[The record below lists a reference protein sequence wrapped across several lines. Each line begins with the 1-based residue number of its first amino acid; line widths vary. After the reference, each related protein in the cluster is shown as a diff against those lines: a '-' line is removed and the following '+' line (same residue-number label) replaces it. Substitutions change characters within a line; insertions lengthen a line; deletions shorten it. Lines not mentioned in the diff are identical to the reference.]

1 MKTTEE
7 RKEALAKYLDID
19 VDSIKE
25 VDYADNRFSITD
37 GDHEDEEYLVVDED
51 EAYDEEK
58 EYILDIFDD
67 LGVFGT
73 LGDSNYS
80 LISGFI
86 DEDFFEDFFRE
97 SIENDVSYLEDD
109 EVIEEAKSY
118 DIETE
123 DLDIEDIRD
132 ALISAK
138 LDSIDDFIEE
148 YYYDY
153 GSKDMDQTFK
163 HNSDAI
169 DLEGLAEKCIELDGV
184 GHNIAGYDG
193 KEIELDNDLYA
204 YRVN

>member
-19 VDSIKE
+19 VDSIDE
-25 VDYADNRFSITD
+25 VFYDDNRFSITD
-37 GDHEDEEYLVVDED
+37 DVHEDEEYLVLDED

-58 EYILDIFDD
+58 EYILNIFDE

-80 LISGFI
+80 LISDFI
-86 DEDFFEDFFRE
+86 DEDFFEDIFRE
-97 SIENDVSYLEDD
+97 ESESDVNYLEDD

-138 LDSIDDFIEE
+138 LDSIKDFIKE
-148 YYYDY
+148 YYFVY
-153 GSKDMDQTFK
+153 GSKDMDQIFK

-193 KEIELDNDLYA
+193 QEIELDNDLYA
-204 YRVN
+204 YRVI

>member
-19 VDSIKE
+19 VDSIDE
-25 VDYADNRFSITD
+25 VFYDDNRFSITD
-37 GDHEDEEYLVVDED
+37 DVHEDEEYLVLDED

-58 EYILDIFDD
+58 EYILNIFDE

-80 LISGFI
+80 LISDFI
-86 DEDFFEDFFRE
+86 DEDFFEDIFRE
-97 SIENDVSYLEDD
+97 ESESDVNYLEDD

-138 LDSIDDFIEE
+138 LDSIKDFIEE
-148 YYYDY
+148 YYFVY
-153 GSKDMDQTFK
+153 GSKDMDQIFK

-193 KEIELDNDLYA
+193 REIKLDNDLYA